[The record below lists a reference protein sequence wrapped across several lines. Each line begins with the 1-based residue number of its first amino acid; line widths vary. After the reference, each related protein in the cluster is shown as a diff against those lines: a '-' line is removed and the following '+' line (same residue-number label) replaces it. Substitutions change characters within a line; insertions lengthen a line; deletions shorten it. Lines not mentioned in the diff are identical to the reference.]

1 MGLKTIETVAEVSQ
15 DRVVSLRVPPEIT
28 PGRHRVV
35 AVIDDGV
42 EKDRNGPDVGRAWTF
57 PVLEGTCWPE
67 GMVLR
72 REDLYD
78 E

>member
-15 DRVVSLRVPPEIT
+15 DRVVSLRVPPEIA

-42 EKDRNGPDVGRAWTF
+42 EKDRNEPDVGRAWTF

-67 GMVLR
+67 GMSLR
-72 REDLYD
+72 REVLYD